1 MDFQKQCDE
10 HVPIFEGLKPP
21 SPLKKWWNRGVYRVM
36 VFCGLL
42 PDWSNPH
49 NAPPA
54 HGPEIAH
61 KFMQMPDLLVCARCG
76 AGRNH
81 LIHRFEGVNNAEE
94 KRLPQEC
101 REEEPTQELDPLI

>member
-10 HVPIFEGLKPP
+10 NVPIFEGLKSP
-21 SPLKKWWNRGVYRVM
+21 SPFKKWWDRGVYRVM

-54 HGPEIAH
+54 HGPETTH
-61 KFMQMPDLLVCARCG
+61 KFMSMPDLLVCARCG
-76 AGRNH
+76 GGKNH
-81 LIHRFEGVNNAEE
+81 LVHRFQGVSTEI
-94 KRLPQEC
+94 RDIPDLEC
-101 REEEPTQELDPLI
+101 PKPE